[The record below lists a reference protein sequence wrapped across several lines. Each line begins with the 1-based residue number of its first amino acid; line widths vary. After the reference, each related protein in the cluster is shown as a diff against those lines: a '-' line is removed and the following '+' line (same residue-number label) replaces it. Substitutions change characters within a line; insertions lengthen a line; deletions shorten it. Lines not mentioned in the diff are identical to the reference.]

1 MNLTDCVD
9 AFMKRESSSSS
20 QVPTAAEPPP
30 TASVSNLNQHL
41 HLSYTTAIQTST
53 CNLCQPPEDTSS
65 TSRFPQK
72 AGVKPPPSASIR
84 KPARMLSYCYGFVGL
99 PDPEILHSCPSP
111 SLQPPALSTH
121 ADSLKAKDCRDAPPE
136 TSVPYFSNNAP

>member
-1 MNLTDCVD
+1 MNLTDCDD

-20 QVPTAAEPPP
+20 QVIYQELLQGPEENSFYNGSVPEMLPPP
-30 TASVSNLNQHL
+30 
-41 HLSYTTAIQTST
+41 
-53 CNLCQPPEDTSS
+53 
-65 TSRFPQK
+65 
-72 AGVKPPPSASIR
+72 PPPPPPP
-84 KPARMLSYCYGFVGL
+84 PAPPHPPPHPPPPLLLSCLRETERAPLPPTCFVGL

-111 SLQPPALSTH
+111 SLQPPALSTQ